1 MSELAFNARVFSFFS
16 MSIDSRN
23 RPPIPTKSQLK
34 WLNACQI
41 VASNFCSRDVA
52 WSSEKNLKDTTGEN
66 VDDGLEVGEQS
77 GEEGESLEP
86 KWNCSL
92 MCTNQLSFPPSSL
105 PYS

>member
-77 GEEGESLEP
+77 GEEGESLE
-86 KWNCSL
+86 
-92 MCTNQLSFPPSSL
+92 T
-105 PYS
+105 